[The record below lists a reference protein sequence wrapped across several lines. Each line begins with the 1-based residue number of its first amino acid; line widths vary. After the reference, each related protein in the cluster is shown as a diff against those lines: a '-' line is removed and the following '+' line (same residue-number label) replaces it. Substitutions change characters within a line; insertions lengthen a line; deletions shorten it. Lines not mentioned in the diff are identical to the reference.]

1 MEETFHRRK
10 RSVWLSWWMD
20 ETQRSMIALHLLPKH
35 TSREGDGTMSGL
47 HELNVSLTK
56 NGYFKVAD
64 VIAKHP
70 RHEVLNKIRS
80 TYAGINL
87 DRAQI
92 ANMLSADPS
101 TKELP
106 EEWDEIR
113 NYSKRAIDAL
123 VFISILF
130 SHHTSHPRFMNSAS
144 TLAFITP

>member
-1 MEETFHRRK
+1 
-10 RSVWLSWWMD
+10 
-20 ETQRSMIALHLLPKH
+20 
-35 TSREGDGTMSGL
+35 MSGL

-70 RHEVLNKIRS
+70 RHEVLNKIRG

-92 ANMLSADPS
+92 ANMLSADPN

-130 SHHTSHPRFMNSAS
+130 SHHHFYYRVCQVHDRGDARHTAKGRPRR
-144 TLAFITP
+144 

>member
-1 MEETFHRRK
+1 
-10 RSVWLSWWMD
+10 
-20 ETQRSMIALHLLPKH
+20 
-35 TSREGDGTMSGL
+35 MSGL

-70 RHEVLNKIRS
+70 RHEVLNKIRG

-130 SHHTSHPRFMNSAS
+130 SHHTLYYRVCQVNDRGDARYTPKGRPRQ
-144 TLAFITP
+144 